1 MLTSAIKGT
10 LVLCTNVTI
19 ARDWVTRLQLESVSI
34 RAVRVSKG
42 QFIGLMTHGSTTLHI
57 AKLFYHMLLSP
68 F

>member
-1 MLTSAIKGT
+1 MHGS
-10 LVLCTNVTI
+10 TI
-19 ARDWVTRLQLESVSI
+19 VRDWVTRLQLESVSI

-42 QFIGLMTHGSTTLHI
+42 QFIGLMTNGSTTLHI